1 MPREPLGPNA
11 PGPALKAGAQTWIF
25 RASALL
31 SVFPGGP
38 PCASST
44 SPAGLVAASP
54 ASPPADSIL
63 PHNLVMVART
73 LLQHHHLSIEA
84 RRSRGYCSPL
94 ATPWACFKRCWL
106 WESTFPKP
114 QTRQGSRR
122 RAETAGA
129 RPRVLDSRRTGSLRK
144 ILYEAGILM
153 QARRMGAGGLRG
165 GPFLLIWMV
174 GWLLIVSMVRCA
186 DE

>member
-54 ASPPADSIL
+54 ASPAADSIL

-122 RAETAGA
+122 RAKTAGA
-129 RPRVLDSRRTGSLRK
+129 RPRVLDSRRTESP
-144 ILYEAGILM
+144 EDP
-153 QARRMGAGGLRG
+153 LRG
-165 GPFLLIWMV
+165 WDPNAGPQNGRRWAAGRAISPYLDGRMALDCV
-174 GWLLIVSMVRCA
+174 DG
-186 DE
+186 